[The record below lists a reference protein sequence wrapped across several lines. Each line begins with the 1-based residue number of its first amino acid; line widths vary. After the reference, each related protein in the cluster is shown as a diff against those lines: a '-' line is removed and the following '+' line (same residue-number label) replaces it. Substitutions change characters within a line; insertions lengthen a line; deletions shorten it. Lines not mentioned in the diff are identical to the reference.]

1 MKKEISSL
9 QNPHWKQVC
18 ALSQRKYREQYGS
31 FLVEGVRAVE
41 VILQSPGLQYE
52 IWTTEEGLQASGLII
67 AEKTPLFIV
76 PSKMF
81 KALAQTETSQ
91 EIAAVVKTAS
101 LPKEADTQQGSI
113 VVLCGVQDPGNAGT
127 IVRLAAAAECAA
139 VWTTKGTVDLFND
152 KAVRS
157 SMGSI
162 LQIPVVQQIV
172 PEELYDAARK
182 RQMPLWATALGE
194 SVSYE
199 TMPSQRNVFW
209 LFGNEGK
216 GIPEEILQRADARF
230 HIPISPAVESLNV
243 AMAAAIILFHHRL
256 VRKGTG
262 YDGTSQ
268 KLAKSMGK

>member
-9 QNPHWKQVC
+9 QNPHWKRVC
-18 ALSQRKYREQYGS
+18 ALSQRKYREQYGA
-31 FLVEGVRAVE
+31 FLVEGARAVE
-41 VILQSPGLQYE
+41 VILQSADLQYE
-52 IWTTEEGLQASGLII
+52 IWATETGLQVSGLTI

-81 KALAQTETSQ
+81 KALAQTESSQ
-91 EIAAVVKTAS
+91 EIAAVVKIAS
-101 LPKEADTQQGSI
+101 LPKETDTKSGPI
-113 VVLCGVQDPGNAGT
+113 AVLCGVQDPGNAGT

-157 SMGSI
+157 SMGTI
-162 LQIPVVQQIV
+162 LQIPVV
-172 PEELYDAARK
+172 
-182 RQMPLWATALGE
+182 
-194 SVSYE
+194 
-199 TMPSQRNVFW
+199 PSQRNVFW

-216 GIPEEILQRADARF
+216 GIPEEVLQQADARF
-230 HIPISPAVESLNV
+230 HIPISPTVESLNV

-262 YDGTSQ
+262 YDGTSR
-268 KLAKSMGK
+268 KLAKSMEK